1 MFSNSNIKKIY
12 LILILIISQTMAF
25 SQSAELKDAFNNVS
39 RTLKD
44 YKFNSQDAG
53 KIWQEDGR
61 TISVKIQLKGG
72 YIIFV
77 IVDDFSPYNDSFF
90 GNKPGT
96 KILKAPISSIE
107 FKKDRTFD
115 ELTIT
120 NKEGLEYTYKNKK
133 ELLTSYELYG
143 TTLTLEKLTKELQ
156 ELISLAKEENFNGN
170 LGVPNSSSNSAS
182 NKNANNTSKTVGKY
196 VQ

>member
-12 LILILIISQTMAF
+12 LILIFILSQTMAF

-53 KIWQEDGR
+53 KIWEEDGR
-61 TISVKIQLKGG
+61 TISIKIQLKGG

-96 KILKAPISSIE
+96 KILKVPIQSVELDHRYSSLYIKNE
-107 FKKDRTFD
+107 D
-115 ELTIT
+115 
-120 NKEGLEYTYKNKK
+120 GVEYTYKNKK
-133 ELLTSYELYG
+133 ELLHDYSLHGEDLS
-143 TTLTLEKLTKELQ
+143 LKKLTKELQ
-156 ELISLAKEENFNGN
+156 DLISLAKKENFNGN
-170 LGVPNSSSNSAS
+170 LGVPSSSSNSS
-182 NKNANNTSKTVGKY
+182 SSKPENNTTKTVGKY